1 MERYFNLKVNKNN
14 MFIVESLKTIG
25 KCKNENEKLF
35 VHIIE
40 PAFISKIL

>member
-1 MERYFNLKVNKNN
+1 
-14 MFIVESLKTIG
+14 MFIIESLEMIE

-40 PAFISKIL
+40 PAFISKYFINVSLKIFSIV